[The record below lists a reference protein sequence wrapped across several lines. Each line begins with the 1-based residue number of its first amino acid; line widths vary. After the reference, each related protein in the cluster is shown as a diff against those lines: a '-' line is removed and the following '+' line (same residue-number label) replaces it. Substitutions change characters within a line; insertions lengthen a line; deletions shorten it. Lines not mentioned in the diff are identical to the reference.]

1 MFNNTDNE
9 LRRYEEAELYS
20 ATATPDMF
28 SDIKSQFN
36 TVTGQTDLLAPLP
49 SGGFVRLAS
58 QAPDI
63 MVEAPAMP
71 GQGADA
77 PLPVEGP
84 IARAAE
90 QTALETEPATA
101 EMRPSLAGRTEV
113 VKEVTKGLING
124 AIVQPANFLKENFGL
139 YDPLAVQFVD
149 PQTGEFD
156 FKLHIM
162 SREEKADLDAKMA
175 AGELPYAMSLDDLVA
190 PDKDASAVAGAAGG
204 ISQFL
209 GAYLGIGKL
218 FRVGSGFTGAMTQG
232 AAADFLAFDGSDKAV
247 TDMLLDMGWIE
258 PNMITELLKK
268 DPTDPD
274 YVGRFQAAVEG
285 AGLGAVIEKGL
296 IPFLGLAFRAV
307 KDKDVPVDAARQ
319 AIQQGKLMM
328 QGALLKAGQNAEL
341 RMAERGPAV
350 DFLSSTMMSGVD
362 PTIATDPLVA
372 AAGRAVTP
380 ELRLGP
386 ASDQEMFGQLA
397 QPYRVT
403 VEGFTPTGTG
413 KQSMIPRK
421 MTPGNFQATTIK
433 LDELAQQFPDPL
445 ASDETYATMVATMQ
459 NVGEVSAPPRWMVE
473 HANNIEQWADWFKG
487 LTPDQIKA
495 ADEGLA
501 VQKNFQ
507 DAYAAGAGPELT
519 GQLMLWSILSRMLSA
534 FPHEGGYIDLAEAA
548 TPFIQK
554 AAAGNWSDADTAA
567 WLEMVPNAIPE
578 GAPGKSA
585 TSNANDFGKVFLK
598 KMAAVDENGVSALT
612 RLHEM
617 VADPTKSSAEIRR
630 AYYGL
635 ASDTGIANK
644 ILSFALLVS
653 GRNDVVVL
661 DRIQINRMWAGGD
674 KVYDDI
680 MKQFEGA
687 QGLAQYEALER
698 SLASKVGGMYEAAG
712 RGDVGSVGR
721 YHWES
726 WVLSSGQIVAHPTL
740 EGVVRAGAPDA
751 SAKIPP
757 TASTPVS
764 EGRFHRKY
772 YGVSYEKLP
781 SGGNRLVYKTSTG
794 DPYQFTKPQ
803 LDDMF
808 KEAFNKKSGVLP
820 EDFPGVGAFEGGSIP
835 WFEYEG
841 VDRGKLDE
849 LIRQAGKPA
858 DN

>member
-36 TVTGQTDLLAPLP
+36 TVTGETDLLAPLP

-71 GQGADA
+71 GMGADA
-77 PLPVEGP
+77 ALPVEGP

-190 PDKDASAVAGAAGG
+190 PDKDASAVAGVAGG

-274 YVGRFQAAVEG
+274 YVGRLQAAVEG
-285 AGLGAVIEKGL
+285 AGLGAVIEKAM
-296 IPFLGLAFRAV
+296 IPVLGLAFRAV

-341 RMAERGPAV
+341 RIKERGTGTT
-350 DFLSSTMMSGVD
+350 LNMGGD
-362 PTIATDPLVA
+362 PMALTDPLVA
-372 AAGRAVTP
+372 AAGRAVDDGFVAKVEPPTDDTP
-380 ELRLGP
+380 GII
-386 ASDQEMFGQLA
+386 AFHGSAADFD
-397 QPYRVT
+397 
-403 VEGFTPTGTG
+403 GFKLEKIGTG
-413 KQSMIPRK
+413 
-421 MTPGNFQATTIK
+421 
-433 LDELAQQFPDPL
+433 
-445 ASDETYATMVATMQ
+445 
-459 NVGEVSAPPRWMVE
+459 
-473 HANNIEQWADWFKG
+473 
-487 LTPDQIKA
+487 
-495 ADEGLA
+495 
-501 VQKNFQ
+501 
-507 DAYAAGAGPELT
+507 
-519 GQLMLWSILSRMLSA
+519 
-534 FPHEGGYIDLAEAA
+534 
-548 TPFIQK
+548 
-554 AAAGNWSDADTAA
+554 
-567 WLEMVPNAIPE
+567 
-578 GAPGKSA
+578 
-585 TSNANDFGKVFLK
+585 
-598 KMAAVDENGVSALT
+598 
-612 RLHEM
+612 
-617 VADPTKSSAEIRR
+617 
-630 AYYGL
+630 
-635 ASDTGIANK
+635 
-644 ILSFALLVS
+644 
-653 GRNDVVVL
+653 
-661 DRIQINRMWAGGD
+661 
-674 KVYDDI
+674 
-680 MKQFEGA
+680 EGA
-687 QGLAQYEALER
+687 QAYGYGLYFSDKEAIAEWYRNTLSNMGVDPQPLKDAGMTVTEEMMAASYIRTSNSAEDAARDWANWHGKPFNDDLIDTFKAAQVSDGKMY
-698 SLASKVGGMYEAAG
+698 KVGIAAKPEDLLDYDKPFSEQTPAIQAALKKAGYKTERNMVVKKDGDNRFGVYETNDDGTETLLKHFTEPMLFKGPLEKQAQDFIVEQNAELLNNTGGDILTDLIRLFEAQDFQNELYG
-712 RGDVGSVGR
+712 RGNRIASELMAEAGIPGIKYLDNTSRDGAGTSNNYVIFDDSMIKILEKYGIVGPVAISAMALSED
-721 YHWES
+721 ES
-726 WVLSSGQIVAHPTL
+726 
-740 EGVVRAGAPDA
+740 
-751 SAKIPP
+751 
-757 TASTPVS
+757 
-764 EGRFHRKY
+764 
-772 YGVSYEKLP
+772 
-781 SGGNRLVYKTSTG
+781 
-794 DPYQFTKPQ
+794 
-803 LDDMF
+803 
-808 KEAFNKKSGVLP
+808 
-820 EDFPGVGAFEGGSIP
+820 
-835 WFEYEG
+835 
-841 VDRGKLDE
+841 
-849 LIRQAGKPA
+849 
-858 DN
+858 

>member
-36 TVTGQTDLLAPLP
+36 TVTGETDLLAPLP

-63 MVEAPAMP
+63 MVEAPTMP
-71 GQGADA
+71 GMGADA
-77 PLPVEGP
+77 ALPVEGP

-149 PQTGEFD
+149 PETGEFD

-190 PDKDASAVAGAAGG
+190 PDKDASGVAGAAGG

-268 DPTDPD
+268 DPNDPD
-274 YVGRFQAAVEG
+274 YQGRFKAAIEG
-285 AGLGAVIEKGL
+285 AGLGAVIEKAM
-296 IPFLGLAFRAV
+296 IPVLGLAFRAI

-372 AAGRAVTP
+372 AAGRAVGDGFVAKVEPPTDDTP
-380 ELRLGP
+380 GII
-386 ASDQEMFGQLA
+386 AFHGSAADFD
-397 QPYRVT
+397 
-403 VEGFTPTGTG
+403 GFKLEKIGTG
-413 KQSMIPRK
+413 EGAQAYGYGLYFADKEDIAEWYRNTLSNMGVDPQPLK
-421 MTPGNFQATTIK
+421 DAGMTVTEEMMA
-433 LDELAQQFPDPL
+433 
-445 ASDETYATMVATMQ
+445 ASYIRTS
-459 NVGEVSAPPRWMVE
+459 NSAEDAARDW
-473 HANNIEQWADWFKG
+473 ANWHGKPFNDDLIDTF
-487 LTPDQIKA
+487 KA
-495 ADEGLA
+495 AQVSDGKMYKVGLEVRPDDLLDNDKA
-501 VQKNFQ
+501 LSEQPTIVQARLK
-507 DAYAAGAGPELT
+507 PL
-519 GQLMLWSILSRMLSA
+519 
-534 FPHEGGYIDLAEAA
+534 
-548 TPFIQK
+548 
-554 AAAGNWSDADTAA
+554 
-567 WLEMVPNAIPE
+567 LEMVYQQRRSTASNRVGKFPDTKEEWTSQISSGEDFYDLLSVSLADNIELRDKYGFTSDAVLEQTDTDMIASKMLFEAGIPGIKYLDNTSRD
-578 GAPGKSA
+578 GAG
-585 TSNANDFGKVFLK
+585 TSNNYVIFDDS
-598 KMAAVDENGVSALT
+598 M
-612 RLHEM
+612 
-617 VADPTKSSAEIRR
+617 I
-630 AYYGL
+630 
-635 ASDTGIANK
+635 K
-644 ILSFALLVS
+644 ILEKYGIVGPVAISAMALS
-653 GRNDVVVL
+653 ED
-661 DRIQINRMWAGGD
+661 
-674 KVYDDI
+674 
-680 MKQFEGA
+680 
-687 QGLAQYEALER
+687 
-698 SLASKVGGMYEAAG
+698 
-712 RGDVGSVGR
+712 
-721 YHWES
+721 ES
-726 WVLSSGQIVAHPTL
+726 
-740 EGVVRAGAPDA
+740 
-751 SAKIPP
+751 
-757 TASTPVS
+757 
-764 EGRFHRKY
+764 
-772 YGVSYEKLP
+772 
-781 SGGNRLVYKTSTG
+781 
-794 DPYQFTKPQ
+794 
-803 LDDMF
+803 
-808 KEAFNKKSGVLP
+808 
-820 EDFPGVGAFEGGSIP
+820 
-835 WFEYEG
+835 
-841 VDRGKLDE
+841 
-849 LIRQAGKPA
+849 
-858 DN
+858 

>member
-9 LRRYEEAELYS
+9 LQRYEEAELYS

-58 QAPDI
+58 QAPEI

-77 PLPVEGP
+77 ALPVEGP

-218 FRVGSGFTGAMTQG
+218 FRVGSGFTGGMTQG

-247 TDMLLDMGWIE
+247 TDLLLDMGWIE

-285 AGLGAVIEKGL
+285 AGFGAFIEKAM
-296 IPFLGLAFRAV
+296 IPVLGLAFRAI

-341 RMAERGPAV
+341 RIKERGTGTT
-350 DFLSSTMMSGVD
+350 LNMGGD
-362 PTIATDPLVA
+362 PMALTDPLVA
-372 AAGRAVTP
+372 AAGRAVGGDLSKQVDDARIAYEASP
-380 ELRLGP
+380 NDAALRKNYFELRRQRDADP
-386 ASDQEMFGQLA
+386 VAK
-397 QPYRVT
+397 
-403 VEGFTPTGTG
+403 VEPPTDDTPGIIAFHGSAADFSEFKLEKIGTG
-413 KQSMIPRK
+413 EGAQAYGYGLYFADKEDIAKFYRDSLVDPDSPRVNLVDGEGQTVSVLDAPDGITSLFNDMTDTDVDYTTLIARANERLNWAKTRKSKEISKAETAKAQEALTYLQENQGLNFKKEGRIYKVGLTPKPDDLLDYDKPFNEQTPAIQAALKKAGYKTERNMVVKEDGDNRFGVYETNDDGTETLLKHFTEPMLFKGPLEKQAQDFIVEQNAELLNNTGGQILDVLASGIAQKGLHLPGGRK
-421 MTPGNFQATTIK
+421 KDA
-433 LDELAQQFPDPL
+433 ERL
-445 ASDETYATMVATMQ
+445 ASDAL
-459 NVGEVSAPPRWMVE
+459 
-473 HANNIEQWADWFKG
+473 FKAG
-487 LTPDQIKA
+487 IPGIKYL
-495 ADEGLA
+495 D
-501 VQKNFQ
+501 NTSR
-507 DAYAAGAGPELT
+507 DGAG
-519 GQLMLWSILSRMLSA
+519 
-534 FPHEGGYIDLAEAA
+534 
-548 TPFIQK
+548 
-554 AAAGNWSDADTAA
+554 
-567 WLEMVPNAIPE
+567 
-578 GAPGKSA
+578 
-585 TSNANDFGKVFLK
+585 TSSNYVIFDDS
-598 KMAAVDENGVSALT
+598 M
-612 RLHEM
+612 
-617 VADPTKSSAEIRR
+617 I
-630 AYYGL
+630 
-635 ASDTGIANK
+635 K
-644 ILSFALLVS
+644 ILEKYGIVGPVAISAMALS
-653 GRNDVVVL
+653 E
-661 DRIQINRMWAGGD
+661 
-674 KVYDDI
+674 DD
-680 MKQFEGA
+680 
-687 QGLAQYEALER
+687 
-698 SLASKVGGMYEAAG
+698 S
-712 RGDVGSVGR
+712 
-721 YHWES
+721 
-726 WVLSSGQIVAHPTL
+726 
-740 EGVVRAGAPDA
+740 
-751 SAKIPP
+751 
-757 TASTPVS
+757 
-764 EGRFHRKY
+764 
-772 YGVSYEKLP
+772 
-781 SGGNRLVYKTSTG
+781 
-794 DPYQFTKPQ
+794 
-803 LDDMF
+803 
-808 KEAFNKKSGVLP
+808 
-820 EDFPGVGAFEGGSIP
+820 
-835 WFEYEG
+835 
-841 VDRGKLDE
+841 
-849 LIRQAGKPA
+849 
-858 DN
+858 

>member
-63 MVEAPAMP
+63 MVEAPIMP
-71 GQGADA
+71 GMGADA
-77 PLPVEGP
+77 ELPVEGP

-149 PQTGEFD
+149 PKTGEFD

-190 PDKDASAVAGAAGG
+190 PDKDASGVAGAAGG

-296 IPFLGLAFRAV
+296 IPVLGLAFRAV

-350 DFLSSTMMSGVD
+350 DFLANTMMSGVD

-380 ELRLGP
+380 ALRLGP

-403 VEGFTPTGTG
+403 VEDFTPTGTG

-578 GAPGKSA
+578 GSPGKSA

-740 EGVVRAGAPDA
+740 EGVVRAGATDA

-781 SGGNRLVYKTSTG
+781 SGGTRLVYKTSTG
-794 DPYQFTKPQ
+794 NPYQFTKPQ

-849 LIRQAGKPA
+849 LIRQAGNPA